1 MFLASLAKNADII
14 AASMGAVA
22 LFGVFRVLTLRL
34 SGPLGPH
41 AAVRRWAAYSSNHEF
56 QQFNLT
62 T

>member
-1 MFLASLAKNADII
+1 MIPSECERSK
-14 AASMGAVA
+14 S
-22 LFGVFRVLTLRL
+22 T
-34 SGPLGPH
+34 GPLGPH